1 METTAARRNGGGMLE
16 GLYRVIMRRNSVYVT
31 FVVVGAFLGERAVDY
46 GVHKLWEN
54 NNVGVMIPSIL
65 YSYSLTMCY
74 FLIKFIGKNTK
85 EITYG
90 VLDLII

>member
-54 NNVGVMIPSIL
+54 NNVGKRYEDIP
-65 YSYSLTMCY
+65 
-74 FLIKFIGKNTK
+74 
-85 EITYG
+85 
-90 VLDLII
+90 VLGQRPSEE